1 MQLSDVTPGN
11 HLRGTFL
18 PHPTRWNVLTV
29 MVVDDDPDVRRVT
42 ARMLQHAGYATVEAG
57 DGAEALRR
65 LQHADVPI
73 HAIISDVMMPRL
85 TGTELVARL
94 MVSRPALPMI
104 LMSAYSIEEL
114 RARGLYLSTVPLLT
128 KPFNKE
134 RLVNIV
140 RAVLDVSAPA
150 RDDGSFDRNS
160 SARSC
165 HRET

>member
-1 MQLSDVTPGN
+1 M
-11 HLRGTFL
+11 
-18 PHPTRWNVLTV
+18 LTV

-65 LQHADVPI
+65 LHHADVPI
-73 HAIISDVMMPRL
+73 HAIVSDVMMPRL

-94 MVSRPALPMI
+94 MASRPALPMI
-104 LMSAYSIEEL
+104 LMSAYGIDEL

-140 RAVLDVSAPA
+140 RSVLAPLIPSRRPCA
-150 RDDGSFDRNS
+150 PS
-160 SARSC
+160 SPTPRRRPSP
-165 HRET
+165 